1 MVEKLNKAHT
11 STYMCLSYNARSFST
26 YIYEMDVCRKIYENF
41 LITVEQYKIF
51 RVCVCA
57 AISLSPPA
65 YILFK
70 DVVFQFAL
78 AHFTRTISFMLQS

>member
-26 YIYEMDVCRKIYENF
+26 YIYIYEMDVCRKIYENF

-51 RVCVCA
+51 RVCVCSNL
-57 AISLSPPA
+57 SLAPR
-65 YILFK
+65 IHI
-70 DVVFQFAL
+70 V
-78 AHFTRTISFMLQS
+78 